1 MAKHPMSQP
10 KKQRPPGKDSSF
22 ARARAEANILV
33 DIAFSDESPKF
44 ETVRIGRSTKRSD
57 ALKDELCAARA
68 RVEALFTQ
76 PSMDARAI
84 RRRID
89 LDSPEDKERPF
100 AAMAGV
106 PR

>member
-10 KKQRPPGKDSSF
+10 KKQRLSGKDSSF
-22 ARARAEANILV
+22 ARARAKANALV

-44 ETVRIGRSTKRSD
+44 ETVRVGRSTKRLSD
-57 ALKDELCAARA
+57 LKDELCAAQA

-89 LDSPEDKERPF
+89 LDSPEDKKQPF
-100 AAMAGV
+100 TMMAGV

>member
-1 MAKHPMSQP
+1 MSQP
-10 KKQRPPGKDSSF
+10 KKQRLPGKGTLF
-22 ARARAEANILV
+22 ARARAEANVLV
-33 DIAFSDESPKF
+33 DIAFSDESPKS
-44 ETVRIGRSTKRSD
+44 EAVRIGRGTKRLD
-57 ALKDELCAARA
+57 ALAGELCAARA
-68 RVEALFTQ
+68 RVEALFAQ

-100 AAMAGV
+100 GAMAGV